1 MLSVSNVS
9 MRYGAKILFDEVS
22 TAFAPGRRYGLT
34 GPNGAGKSTFMKLL
48 SGEMEPQ
55 KGAVVRPRKIGVLSQ
70 DQFAFDAYSVLD
82 AVIKGNKR
90 LWAALQE
97 RDAIYAKSDMSDED
111 GMKLGELEGIVG
123 EEDGYSAESDA
134 AILLQ
139 GLDIP
144 EDLHARKMSELQGGQ
159 KVRVLLAQALFGHPQ
174 ALLLDEPTNH
184 LDLDSI
190 HWLQSFLSAYDG
202 VVITISHDRHFLNS
216 ICTHIA
222 DIDYETII
230 TYTGTYDDMV
240 VAKTQVRS
248 QIESQNA
255 QREKKI
261 AQLNEFIA
269 RFAAGT
275 RSSQVQSRRKEVE
288 RLQVTELAKSNI
300 QRPFIKFEQKR
311 PSGKH
316 VLEIEHL
323 GKAYDDNKVIRD
335 FTASIGRGEKIAL
348 MGRNG
353 AGKTTLLNA
362 LLANSP
368 TTPDSELR
376 KTSGYDGPFADSGK
390 VIWGHEASIGYF
402 AQDHRSLIEDG
413 TTAIEWLHQWDPMAV
428 TEELRGILG
437 QMLFARD
444 EASKSTSVL
453 SGGEA
458 ARLLFCKLMLQKPN
472 FLVLDEPTN
481 HLDLESINALN
492 IALQRYQGTVLLV
505 THDHDLIDE
514 VATRIWH
521 FESDHK
527 ITDFKGTYEEYQ
539 AAVAV

>member
-1 MLSVSNVS
+1 
-9 MRYGAKILFDEVS
+9 
-22 TAFAPGRRYGLT
+22 
-34 GPNGAGKSTFMKLL
+34 
-48 SGEMEPQ
+48 
-55 KGAVVRPRKIGVLSQ
+55 
-70 DQFAFDAYSVLD
+70 
-82 AVIKGNKR
+82 
-90 LWAALQE
+90 
-97 RDAIYAKSDMSDED
+97 
-111 GMKLGELEGIVG
+111 
-123 EEDGYSAESDA
+123 
-134 AILLQ
+134 
-139 GLDIP
+139 
-144 EDLHARKMSELQGGQ
+144 
-159 KVRVLLAQALFGHPQ
+159 
-174 ALLLDEPTNH
+174 
-184 LDLDSI
+184 
-190 HWLQSFLSAYDG
+190 
-202 VVITISHDRHFLNS
+202 
-216 ICTHIA
+216 
-222 DIDYETII
+222 
-230 TYTGTYDDMV
+230 MV

-248 QIESQNA
+248 QIEGQNA

-316 VLEIEHL
+316 ILEIEHL
-323 GKAYDDNKVIRD
+323 DKSYNENHVIRN

-353 AGKTTLLNA
+353 AGKTTVLNA

-368 TTPDSELR
+368 TTPESELR
-376 KTSGYDGPFADSGK
+376 KTSGYDGLFVDSGK

-402 AQDHRSLIEDG
+402 AQDHRSLIATG
-413 TTAIEWLHQWDPMAV
+413 TTAIEWLHQWDPATV

-437 QMLFARD
+437 QMLFARE
-444 EASKSTSVL
+444 EATKSTSVL

-472 FLVLDEPTN
+472 VLVLDEPTN

-539 AAVAV
+539 AAVVAV

>member
-1 MLSVSNVS
+1 
-9 MRYGAKILFDEVS
+9 MRYGAKVLFEEVS
-22 TAFAPGRRYGLT
+22 TAFTPGRRYGLT
-34 GPNGAGKSTFMKLL
+34 GPNGAGKTTFMNLL
-48 SGEMEPQ
+48 SGELEPQ
-55 KGAVVRPRKIGVLSQ
+55 KGNVVRPRKLSVLSQ
-70 DQFAFDAYSVLD
+70 NQFAFDAFR
-82 AVIKGNKR
+82 VIDTVIMGNKR
-90 LWAALQE
+90 LWAAMEE
-97 RDAIYAKSDMSDED
+97 RDHIYEKPEMSNED
-111 GMKLGELEGIVG
+111 GMRLGELEGIVG

-144 EDLHARKMSELQGGQ
+144 DEVHERKMGELQGGQ
-159 KVRVLLAQALFGHPQ
+159 KVRVLLAQALFGHPE

-190 HWLQSFLSAYDG
+190 HWLQDFLSRYDG
-202 VVITISHDRHFLNS
+202 VLITISHDRHFLNS
-216 ICTHIA
+216 VCTHIA

-230 TYTGTYDDMV
+230 TYTGGYDDMV
-240 VAKTQVRS
+240 MAKTQVRS

-288 RLQVTELAKSNI
+288 RLQVTDLARSNI
-300 QRPFIKFEQKR
+300 ARPFLKFEQKR

-316 VLEIEHL
+316 VLEIE
-323 GKAYDDNKVIRD
+323 GVSKAYGDKQVISN
-335 FTASIGRGEKIAL
+335 FTASVLRGEKIGL

-353 AGKTTLLNA
+353 VGKTTLLNA
-362 LLANSP
+362 LLASSP
-368 TTPDSELR
+368 NTPEAELR
-376 KTSGYDGPFADSGK
+376 QTSAYDGPLIDQGK
-390 VIWGHEASIGYF
+390 VLFGHEASVGYF
-402 AQDHRSLIEDG
+402 PQDHRTLIEPGVTIMD
-413 TTAIEWLHQWDPMAV
+413 WLRQFDPSV
-428 TEELRGILG
+428 SNEELRGLLG
-437 QMLFARD
+437 QMLFQKD
-444 EASKSTSVL
+444 EALKRTEVL

-458 ARLLFCKLMLQKPN
+458 ARVLFCKLMLLKPN
-472 FLVLDEPTN
+472 ILVFDEPTN

-521 FESDHK
+521 FDHEK
-527 ITDFKGTYEEYQ
+527 IEDFQGTYEAYQ
-539 AAVAV
+539 TVHA